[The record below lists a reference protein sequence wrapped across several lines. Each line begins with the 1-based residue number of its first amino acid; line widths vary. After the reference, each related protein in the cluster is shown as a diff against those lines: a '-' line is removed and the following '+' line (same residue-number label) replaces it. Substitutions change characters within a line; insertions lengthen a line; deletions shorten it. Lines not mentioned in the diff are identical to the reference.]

1 MAPRTTRLSRT
12 LGAAAC
18 VAALGTAS
26 CRSSTP
32 ATAPEPA
39 VASDPCILP
48 TSEAGEPRE
57 LVVAAVRADDT
68 TIVTPIQPEPLIR
81 LDCTGAA
88 RPGAAES
95 WTPDSSRHTWTLV
108 LAPSATG
115 ITASAAAA
123 EWRTRPDAATAI
135 RFGGVVSVVPLDD
148 RRLAVT
154 FERRADSVPALF
166 ADPSLALAT
175 DSLPRS
181 GTTFVARRT
190 AGDPRDALDAGADI
204 LRTGDPALLEYA
216 RSRSDFMVHQLP
228 WSRTYLLV
236 VPPGDSLPL
245 PIPLDSTAFRAELAR
260 DAVPVEARG
269 AERPWWWE
277 EMLPCPTDADTLHP
291 VRDRPATAAVVYDR
305 EDAVARAL
313 AERVVAL
320 SDDPR
325 AAASAL
331 PAHSIPRALYGRLGG
346 AYIVA
351 VPRTATAPCREAA
364 AWPAG
369 STLIPLVDTRM
380 GAIVRRGVPWL
391 TVEYDGRLRP
401 AEEP

>member
-1 MAPRTTRLSRT
+1 MVPRTIRLSRK

-18 VAALGTAS
+18 IAALGTAS

-32 ATAPEPA
+32 ATTPEPA
-39 VASDPCILP
+39 APDRCILP
-48 TSEAGEPRE
+48 TGDAGEPRE

-68 TIVTPIQPEPLIR
+68 TVVAPIQPEPLIR
-81 LDCTGAA
+81 LDCAGAA
-88 RPGAAES
+88 RPAAAES

-115 ITASAAAA
+115 VTAAAATA
-123 EWRTRPDAATAI
+123 EWRTRPVAATAI

-166 ADPSLALAT
+166 ADRSLALLT

-181 GTTFVARRT
+181 GTTLVARPPE
-190 AGDPRDALDAGADI
+190 GDPRDALDAGADI
-204 LRTGDPALLEYA
+204 LRTGDPALLAYA
-216 RSRSDFMVHQLP
+216 RARTDFTVHQLP

-236 VPPGDSLPL
+236 LPPGDSLPL
-245 PIPLDSTAFRAELAR
+245 PIPPDSSAFRAGLAR
-260 DAVPVEARG
+260 DAVHVEARG
-269 AERPWWWE
+269 AERPYWWE
-277 EMLPCPTDADTLHP
+277 DMLPCPADNDTLPP
-291 VRDRPATAAVVYDR
+291 VRDRPATAAVVYGR
-305 EDAVARAL
+305 EDGVARAL
-313 AERVVAL
+313 AERVIAL

-325 AAASAL
+325 AAATAV
-331 PAHSIPRALYGRLGG
+331 PARSIPRTLHDRLGR

-351 VPRTATAPCREAA
+351 VPHTATAPCREAA
-364 AWPAG
+364 EWPAG
-369 STLIPLVDTRM
+369 STLVPLIDTRM
-380 GAIVRRGVPWL
+380 SAIVRRGVPRL

-401 AEEP
+401 VEEP

>member
-1 MAPRTTRLSRT
+1 MVPRTIRLSRK

-18 VAALGTAS
+18 VASLGIAS

-39 VASDPCILP
+39 AAPDRCILP
-48 TSEAGEPRE
+48 TGDAGEPRE

-68 TIVTPIQPEPLIR
+68 TVVAPVQPEPLIR
-81 LDCTGAA
+81 LDCGGAA
-88 RPGAAES
+88 RPAAAES

-108 LAPSATG
+108 LAPSATDV
-115 ITASAAAA
+115 TAASAAA
-123 EWRTRPDAATAI
+123 EWRTRPEAATAI

-154 FERRADSVPALF
+154 FERRADSVPPLF
-166 ADPSLALAT
+166 ADPALALLT
-175 DSLPRS
+175 DTLPRS
-181 GTTFVARRT
+181 STTFVARRP

-216 RSRSDFMVHQLP
+216 RARSDLTVHQLP
-228 WSRTYLLV
+228 WTRTYLLV
-236 VPPGDSLPL
+236 IPPGDSLPL
-245 PIPLDSTAFRAELAR
+245 PIPPDSAGFRAGLAR
-260 DAVPVEARG
+260 DAVHVEARG
-269 AERPWWWE
+269 AERPYWWE
-277 EMLPCPTDADTLHP
+277 DMLPCPADNDTLPP
-291 VRDRPATAAVVYDR
+291 VRDRPATAAVVYAR
-305 EDAVARAL
+305 EDGVARAL

-331 PAHSIPRALYGRLGG
+331 PAGSIPRALHGRLGR
-346 AYIVA
+346 AYIVP
-351 VPRTATAPCREAA
+351 VPRAATAPCREAA

-369 STLIPLVDTRM
+369 STLVPLIDTRM
-380 GAIVRRGVPWL
+380 SAIVRRGVPWL

-401 AEEP
+401 VEEQ

>member
-1 MAPRTTRLSRT
+1 MAPRTIRLSRK

-18 VAALGTAS
+18 VAAAGTTA
-26 CRSSTP
+26 CRGSTP
-32 ATAPEPA
+32 AAAPEPA
-39 VASDPCILP
+39 VAPDPCILP
-48 TSEAGEPRE
+48 TGEAGGPRA

-68 TIVTPIQPEPLIR
+68 TIVAPIQPEPLIR

-95 WTPDSSRHTWTLV
+95 WTPDSSRHTWTLA

-135 RFGGVVSVVPLDD
+135 RFGGIVSVVPLDD

-190 AGDPRDALDAGADI
+190 AGDPRDALDTGADI

-236 VPPGDSLPL
+236 VPPGDSLSL
-245 PIPLDSTAFRAELAR
+245 PIPLDSTAFRAGLAR

-277 EMLPCPTDADTLHP
+277 EMLPCPTEADTLHP
-291 VRDRPATAAVVYDR
+291 VRSRPATAAVVYDR
-305 EDAVARAL
+305 EDVVARAL

-325 AAASAL
+325 AASAL
-331 PAHSIPRALYGRLGG
+331 PTHSIPRALHGRLGR

-380 GAIVRRGVPWL
+380 GAVVRRGVPWL

-401 AEEP
+401 VEEP

>member
-1 MAPRTTRLSRT
+1 MVPRTIRLSRK

-18 VAALGTAS
+18 IAALGTAS

-39 VASDPCILP
+39 AAPDRCVLP
-48 TSEAGEPRE
+48 TGDAGEPRE

-68 TIVTPIQPEPLIR
+68 TVVAPVQPEPLIR

-88 RPGAAES
+88 RPAAAES

-108 LAPSATG
+108 LAPSATDV
-115 ITASAAAA
+115 TAASAAA
-123 EWRTRPDAATAI
+123 EWRTRPEAATAI

-166 ADPSLALAT
+166 ADPALALLT

-181 GTTFVARRT
+181 GTTFVARRP

-216 RSRSDFMVHQLP
+216 GARSDFTVHRLP
-228 WSRTYLLV
+228 WTRTYLLV
-236 VPPGDSLPL
+236 IPAGDSLPL
-245 PIPLDSTAFRAELAR
+245 PIPPDSAGFRAGLAR
-260 DAVPVEARG
+260 DAVHVEARG
-269 AERPWWWE
+269 AERPYWWE
-277 EMLPCPTDADTLHP
+277 DMRPCPADNDTLP
-291 VRDRPATAAVVYDR
+291 SVRDRPATAAVVYGR
-305 EDAVARAL
+305 EDDVARAL

-325 AAASAL
+325 AAASVL
-331 PAHSIPRALYGRLGG
+331 PTGSIPRALRGRLGR

-351 VPRTATAPCREAA
+351 VPRAATAPCREAA

-369 STLIPLVDTRM
+369 STLVPLIDTRM
-380 GAIVRRGVPWL
+380 SAIVRRGVPWL

-401 AEEP
+401 VEEP